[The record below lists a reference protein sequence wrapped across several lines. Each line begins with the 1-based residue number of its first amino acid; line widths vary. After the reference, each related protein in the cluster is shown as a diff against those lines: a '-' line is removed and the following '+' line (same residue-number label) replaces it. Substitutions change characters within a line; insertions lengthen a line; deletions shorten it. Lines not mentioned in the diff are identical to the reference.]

1 MERSDS
7 ALQSLRPILYLE
19 PTPEA
24 NVVEHFQNTVLRPII
39 KFQHHLILSMVTQ
52 HPSYVPAK
60 LEVLTDAQFLQAT
73 CILLQSNI
81 PLRNQLIG
89 AVLGL
94 FTIPE
99 FEVYSLHTTELNRR
113 IIQMIAQRVSDTVR
127 V

>member
-1 MERSDS
+1 MERPDS
-7 ALQSLRPILYLE
+7 VLQALRPTLHLPE
-19 PTPEA
+19 TPDC

-39 KFQHHLILSMVTQ
+39 KFQHHLIVNMVTQ

-60 LEVLTDAQFLQAT
+60 LEALTDAQFLQA
-73 CILLQSNI
+73 IRAMLQSNL

-99 FEVYSLHTTELNRR
+99 LELYAAHASELNRR
-113 IIQMIAQRVSDTVR
+113 IIQIITQRVSDTVR
-127 V
+127 G